1 MKKIILLIT
10 ALLLGFAAFAQA
22 GLDGTWYCEQKEN
35 EKADSEEATGDIS
48 MVLAVTYRFSGS
60 SFSMDMQGRIDMDLN
75 GKDKNGK
82 DMNAVFLIQIDG
94 SNSGTMARIGD
105 TITLTPASGQKPKV
119 NVTTDVKGVP
129 GGGLLKTMMVGP
141 LKKEITSSLKETES
155 YKIISLTEKELVL
168 EDILTQKE
176 INKGEKVE
184 RVTFTRK

>member
-1 MKKIILLIT
+1 MKKILLLIS

-48 MVLAVTYRFSGS
+48 MVLAVTYRFSGN
-60 SFSMDMQGRIDMDLN
+60 SFSMDMQGRIDMDLS

-94 SNSGTMARIGD
+94 SNSGTMARSGD

-129 GGGLLKTMMVGP
+129 GGGLLKAMLVGP

-184 RVTFTRK
+184 RVTFTRR